1 MSTRN
6 VVQHPSASPAAVW
19 PGHATVDTAGATIA
33 REMLLE
39 LADVP
44 DEQEETVTVGDLA
57 CLENWPREGR
67 PFRNVV
73 AEYAARAQS
82 AGPAAVEGFYAV
94 ISDYLGICCQGC
106 LPDLDRYDSLCDT
119 EDAQP

>member
-19 PGHATVDTAGATIA
+19 PGHAIVSTAGATIA

-39 LADVP
+39 LAAVP
-44 DEQEETVTVGDLA
+44 DEGTITVGDLA
-57 CLENWPREGR
+57 CLENWPRQGR

-73 AEYAARAQS
+73 AEYTAMAQS
-82 AGPAAVEGFYAV
+82 AGTDAVEGFYAV
-94 ISDYLGICCQGC
+94 LSDYIGICCQGSI
-106 LPDLDRYDSLCDT
+106 PDLDRYDSLCDT
-119 EDAQP
+119 EDTRP